1 MYLYLIYP
9 HVYLYLYICCIIC
22 LLISLLQFALSP
34 FDSQKVATN
43 WDSCLCSLCICICIF
58 LMHICLFASTIK
70 KRHYINLNLSIT
82 RSQLHDSCQSNVR
95 GEVGREKWR
104 TVELERL
111 EATESALLLLMP
123 ESCWSCLGEEW
134 ENETS
139 GKRGEGMNIL
149 SSVASSVSLTCVW
162 ILPFLLLF
170 VAAYASRT
178 RRLGVNHHEYL
189 LLWEREVFY
198 PPIFM
203 PLSFFPSLIT
213 VLPVKRYITAFSW
226 LLSPPL
232 LLLLSLDSGAQ
243 LVSLLIIIIICS
255 FCWNWCRCCRCLKFA
270 VVVVCKWS
278 NVSLSLTQTHT
289 QANENI
295 FSYCVQVSRCCSIL
309 HTERWRRRTTR
320 TTVVGPHWMVS

>member
-1 MYLYLIYP
+1 MENCRTGEARGDRISSAAAAARE
-9 HVYLYLYICCIIC
+9 
-22 LLISLLQFALSP
+22 LLELS
-34 FDSQKVATN
+34 
-43 WDSCLCSLCICICIF
+43 
-58 LMHICLFASTIK
+58 
-70 KRHYINLNLSIT
+70 R
-82 RSQLHDSCQSNVR
+82 R
-95 GEVGREKWR
+95 GVG
-104 TVELERL
+104 ERK
-111 EATESALLLLMP
+111 ERKE
-123 ESCWSCLGEEW
+123 
-134 ENETS
+134 
-139 GKRGEGMNIL
+139 GEGMNIL
-149 SSVASSVSLTCVW
+149 SSVSLTCVW

-189 LLWEREVFY
+189 LLWERELFY

-226 LLSPPL
+226 LPSPPL
-232 LLLLSLDSGAQ
+232 PLLLSLDSGAQ
-243 LVSLLIIIIICS
+243 LVSLLIIIICS

-289 QANENI
+289 QDNENI

-309 HTERWRRRTTR
+309 HTER
-320 TTVVGPHWMVS
+320 

>member
-1 MYLYLIYP
+1 
-9 HVYLYLYICCIIC
+9 
-22 LLISLLQFALSP
+22 
-34 FDSQKVATN
+34 
-43 WDSCLCSLCICICIF
+43 
-58 LMHICLFASTIK
+58 
-70 KRHYINLNLSIT
+70 
-82 RSQLHDSCQSNVR
+82 
-95 GEVGREKWR
+95 
-104 TVELERL
+104 
-111 EATESALLLLMP
+111 
-123 ESCWSCLGEEW
+123 
-134 ENETS
+134 
-139 GKRGEGMNIL
+139 MNIL
-149 SSVASSVSLTCVW
+149 SSVSLTCVW

-203 PLSFFPSLIT
+203 PLSLFPSLIT

-232 LLLLSLDSGAQ
+232 FLLLPSLDSGAQ
-243 LVSLLIIIIICS
+243 LVSLLIIICS

-278 NVSLSLTQTHT
+278 NVSLSLTQTHS
-289 QANENI
+289 QDNENI

-309 HTERWRRRTTR
+309 HTER
-320 TTVVGPHWMVS
+320 

>member
-1 MYLYLIYP
+1 
-9 HVYLYLYICCIIC
+9 
-22 LLISLLQFALSP
+22 
-34 FDSQKVATN
+34 
-43 WDSCLCSLCICICIF
+43 
-58 LMHICLFASTIK
+58 
-70 KRHYINLNLSIT
+70 
-82 RSQLHDSCQSNVR
+82 
-95 GEVGREKWR
+95 
-104 TVELERL
+104 
-111 EATESALLLLMP
+111 
-123 ESCWSCLGEEW
+123 
-134 ENETS
+134 
-139 GKRGEGMNIL
+139 MNIL

-226 LLSPPL
+226 LPSPPL
-232 LLLLSLDSGAQ
+232 PLLLLSLDSGAQ
-243 LVSLLIIIIICS
+243 LVSLLITIIICS

-270 VVVVCKWS
+270 VVVVVVCKWS

-289 QANENI
+289 QDNENI

-309 HTERWRRRTTR
+309 HTER
-320 TTVVGPHWMVS
+320 